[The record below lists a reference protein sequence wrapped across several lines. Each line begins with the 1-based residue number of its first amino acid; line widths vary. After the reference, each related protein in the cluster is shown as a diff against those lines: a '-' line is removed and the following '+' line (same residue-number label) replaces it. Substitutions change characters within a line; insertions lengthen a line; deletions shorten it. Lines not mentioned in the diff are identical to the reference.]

1 MIFLS
6 LYYYALM
13 AKCRVIIIGE
23 GPAGLMAAGQ
33 AAQAGAEVLLLAKMD
48 KPGYKLRLT
57 GNGRCNLTNTDPLPE
72 FIRHFRPDGR
82 FLRQAFS
89 QFFSSELIDFFEKLG
104 VPTTIEQNRFIFPA
118 TGKAAD
124 VVNALVRWVSICGA
138 NLQMLC
144 PAEKLFVENGRITGV
159 RASKKNS
166 TKLTFPAD
174 AVIIATGGAS
184 YPSTGSTGD
193 GYKLAE
199 SVGHTIVRIRPA
211 LVPLETAGDI
221 APRLQGLSLDNVKI
235 TVLSNK
241 KKIAQKSGLPRR
253 SEAKTGEIIFTH
265 FGLSGPAV
273 LSLSGQIVDELCLG
287 NKVSFSID
295 LTPGL
300 PVLSNIEGDERQL
313 DNHLISLLAEHG
325 KKQLKT
331 IISNFVPAKLALVCA
346 DLIRLPPDKIG
357 SQISADERR
366 KLKALL
372 KDFRLEV
379 TASRPLA
386 EAMVTAGGVATGEI
400 DPRSMASRLVKGLY
414 FAGEVLDIDGDTGG
428 YNLQAAFSTARL
440 AAISATNANLRA
452 D

>member
-1 MIFLS
+1 
-6 LYYYALM
+6 M
-13 AKCRVIIIGE
+13 AKNRLIVIGE

-118 TGKAAD
+118 AGRAAD
-124 VVNALVRWVSICGA
+124 VVNALVNWVSRCGV
-138 NLQMLC
+138 NMQMLC
-144 PAEKLFVENGRITGV
+144 PAERLIVENGRIAGV
-159 RASKKNS
+159 QASQKNS
-166 TKLTFPAD
+166 TKHIYPVD

-199 SVGHTIVRIRPA
+199 SVGHKIVPLRPA

-221 APRLQGLSLDNVKI
+221 APRLQGLSLDNVNVSI
-235 TVLSNK
+235 FANGK
-241 KKIAQKSGLPRR
+241 KNAQKR
-253 SEAKTGEIIFTH
+253 GEILFTH
-265 FGLSGPAV
+265 FGVSGPV
-273 LSLSGQIVDELCLG
+273 ILSLSGQIVDDLRLG
-287 NKVSFSID
+287 NKTSLSID
-295 LTPGL
+295 LTPDL

-325 KKQLKT
+325 KKQFKT

-346 DLIRLPPDKIG
+346 DLIRFSPDKIG
-357 SQISADERR
+357 SQISADERK
-366 KLKALL
+366 KLKTLL
-372 KDFRLEV
+372 KDFRLEI

-386 EAMVTAGGVATGEI
+386 EAMVTAGGVATNEV

-440 AAISATNANLRA
+440 AGRSAANAA
-452 D
+452 KIPPVGQQK

>member
-1 MIFLS
+1 
-6 LYYYALM
+6 M
-13 AKCRVIIIGE
+13 AKNRLIVIGE

-48 KPGYKLRLT
+48 RPGYKLRLT

-72 FIRHFRPDGR
+72 FIRHFSPDGR

-89 QFFSSELIDFFEKLG
+89 QFFSSELTNFFEKLG
-104 VPTTIEQNRFIFPA
+104 VTTTIEQNRFIFPA
-118 TGKAAD
+118 AGKAAD
-124 VVNALVRWVSICGA
+124 VVNALTQWVSDCGV

-144 PAEKLFVENGRITGV
+144 PAEKLFVENSQITGV
-159 RASKKNS
+159 QASQKNH

-199 SVGHTIVRIRPA
+199 SVGHTIVPVRPA
-211 LVPLETAGDI
+211 LIPLETAGDV

-235 TVLSNK
+235 TVLANE
-241 KKIAQKSGLPRR
+241 KKITQKCGLPRC
-253 SEAKTGEIIFTH
+253 SEAKTGEILFTH
-265 FGLSGPAV
+265 FGVSGPAI
-273 LSLSGQIVDELCLG
+273 LSLSGQIVDQLRLS
-287 NKVSFSID
+287 NKVTISID
-295 LTPGL
+295 LTPDL
-300 PVLSNIEGDERQL
+300 NEHQL
-313 DNHLISLLAEHG
+313 DNHLVGLFAEHG

-331 IISNFVPAKLALVCA
+331 IISNFVPAKLALACA
-346 DLIRLPPDKIG
+346 DLIKLSPDKVG
-357 SQISADERR
+357 SQISADGRR
-366 KLKALL
+366 KLKCLL
-372 KDFRLEV
+372 KDFRLYI

-386 EAMVTAGGVATGEI
+386 EAMVTAGGVSTNEV

-428 YNLQAAFSTARL
+428 YNLQAAFSTGFL
-440 AAISATNANLRA
+440 AARSAANL
-452 D
+452 